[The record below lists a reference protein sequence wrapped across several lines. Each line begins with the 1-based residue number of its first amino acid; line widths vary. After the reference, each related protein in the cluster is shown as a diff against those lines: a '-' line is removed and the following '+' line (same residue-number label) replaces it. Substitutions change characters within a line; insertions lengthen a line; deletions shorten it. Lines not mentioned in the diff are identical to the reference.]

1 MPPDIEERVRDL
13 ELAMPDDLD
22 HRLRDLEKN
31 VALLPE
37 IHRQLQAL
45 QMTLNTF
52 AGEGK
57 ANGEHINGVLQR
69 LLMLEN
75 EHTKCFKS
83 SGSNKELL
91 TQVGE
96 WAIKLAAI
104 GGLAYAFKEGFVK

>member
-1 MPPDIEERVRDL
+1 MPPEIEARLREL

-22 HRLRDLEKN
+22 KRIRGLEKD

-45 QMTLNTF
+45 QSTLNTF

-69 LLMLEN
+69 LLTLEN
-75 EHTKCFKS
+75 EHTRCFKS
-83 SGSNKELL
+83 SGGTKDII
-91 TQVGE
+91 TQIGE

-104 GGLAYAFKEGFVK
+104 GGLAYAAKEGFLK